1 MRLGMLTP
9 SSNTVLE
16 PLTAAMLAD
25 LPGASAH
32 FSRFRVVA
40 IDLGAGSRGQFDPA
54 PVVAAAELLA
64 DARVD
69 SICWNGT
76 SGAWLG
82 PDVDRA
88 LRDAVT
94 ARTGIPATTAT
105 LALVEALRR
114 LGARRYGLVTPY
126 LGEVQAA
133 IVARWAEI
141 GLECA
146 AERHLE
152 DPGNFSFAEHGEEV
166 VRRMAR
172 AVAAAKPDA
181 VAIHCTNFR
190 GAGVAPE
197 LEAELGLPV
206 LDSVAVSLWGA
217 VRAAG
222 GNAAPLA
229 RRWGRVFT
237 L

>member
-40 IDLGAGSRGQFDPA
+40 INLGPGSRGQFDPE

-64 DARVD
+64 DAKVD
-69 SICWNGT
+69 AICWNGT

-82 PDVDRA
+82 LDVDRA
-88 LRDAVT
+88 LCAAIT

-105 LALVEALRR
+105 LALMDALGR

-126 LGEVQAA
+126 LGEVQDA
-133 IVARWAEI
+133 IVARW
-141 GLECA
+141 
-146 AERHLE
+146 
-152 DPGNFSFAEHGEEV
+152 
-166 VRRMAR
+166 
-172 AVAAAKPDA
+172 
-181 VAIHCTNFR
+181 
-190 GAGVAPE
+190 
-197 LEAELGLPV
+197 
-206 LDSVAVSLWGA
+206 
-217 VRAAG
+217 
-222 GNAAPLA
+222 
-229 RRWGRVFT
+229 
-237 L
+237 